1 MNLKNRYISKKIHVV
16 HQKSRGRILV
26 LTGARQ
32 TGKTTLASR
41 VFIDHTLLSMED
53 PVARPEF
60 SRLSA
65 RDWARRY
72 PLAVIDEVQKL
83 PSLMETVKACYD
95 QHGDVRYVL
104 LGSSQIM
111 LMKGIRETLAGR
123 AAIQELYP
131 LTLPE
136 LMTTGWSNAA
146 LPSRLIKWLS
156 DDPCRDPGAYLEGLV
171 TIDERYADAKHHWE
185 YYLQW
190 GGMPALTH
198 TDFDDQDR
206 RKWLE
211 DYFTSYLQRDLLD
224 LGRLNDLEPF
234 IRAQQAIAL
243 RTSKLINFT
252 ELGRLAGVTSPT
264 ARKFMRYLEMSYQVL
279 QLPAFYR
286 NPEKRLAK
294 QPKAVFVDPGV
305 RRGIL
310 RKSGALDG
318 LEWESAV
325 IAEIFKQIKAADL
338 PIGFFHLRTLDG
350 REIDLLLECET
361 GFVAVECKM
370 TARAS
375 GKDFRAMRNLSDIL
389 DKPLLAGIVVCNED
403 AVRRWPDTVPFYS
416 VPAAWFLS

>member
-1 MNLKNRYISKKIHVV
+1 MKLKNRLISKISHAI

-41 VFIDHTLLSMED
+41 VFTDHTLLSMED

-65 RDWARRY
+65 RDWAKRY
-72 PLAVIDEVQKL
+72 PFAVIDEIQKL

-95 QHGDVRYVL
+95 QHKNVRYVL

-111 LMKGIRETLAGR
+111 LMKGIQETLAGR

-136 LMTTGWSNAA
+136 LMTTDWSDEVP
-146 LPSRLIKWLS
+146 PSRFIRWLA
-156 DDPCRDPGAYLEGLV
+156 DDPQRDPGESLEGIV
-171 TIDERYADAKHHWE
+171 TIDNRYADAKHHWE

-190 GGMPALTH
+190 GGMPVLTH
-198 TDFDDQDR
+198 TDFDDHDR

-211 DYFTSYLQRDLLD
+211 DYFTTYLQRDLFD

-264 ARKFMRYLEMSYQVL
+264 AKKFMRYLEMSYQVL

-294 QPKAVFVDPGV
+294 QPKVVFIDPGV

-318 LEWESAV
+318 LEWESAI
-325 IAEIFKQIKAADL
+325 IAEIFKQIKVADL
-338 PIGFFHLRTLDG
+338 PISFFHLRTLDG
-350 REIDLLLECET
+350 REVDLLLECEK

-375 GKDFRAMRNLSDIL
+375 GKDFRAIRHLSDII

-403 AVRRWPDTVPFYS
+403 TVCRWEGTVPLYS
-416 VPAAWFLS
+416 VPAAWLLS